1 MTEQNKTQPSRIKQA
16 PRAQDKKLRRK
27 LKNLDERHKKATTR
41 VKDAEIL
48 HDATGG
54 LLEPETE
61 LERTYKVR
69 QDDIAKATAIETAQK
84 KFELNLP
91 DQLGPYLC
99 EYTRNGRELLLAGAK
114 GHVATMDWREGKL
127 HCELVSKKLQS
138 ASSLHVLT
146 GLRQQLGETI
156 LDAKWL
162 HNYQFFALAQ
172 KKYVY
177 IYDSNGVELH
187 CLRKHREVIHMEF
200 LPYHFLLATLVR
212 ILFLF
217 LSLSSPRALH

>member
-138 ASSLHVLT
+138 ASS
-146 GLRQQLGETI
+146 
-156 LDAKWL
+156 
-162 HNYQFFALAQ
+162 
-172 KKYVY
+172 
-177 IYDSNGVELH
+177 
-187 CLRKHREVIHMEF
+187 
-200 LPYHFLLATLVR
+200 
-212 ILFLF
+212 
-217 LSLSSPRALH
+217 